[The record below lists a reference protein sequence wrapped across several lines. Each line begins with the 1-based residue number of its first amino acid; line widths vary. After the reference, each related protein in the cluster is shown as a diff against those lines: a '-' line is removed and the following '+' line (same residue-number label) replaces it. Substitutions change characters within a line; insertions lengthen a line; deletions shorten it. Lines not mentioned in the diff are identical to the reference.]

1 MNQLNERL
9 GHVIAAR
16 EIDRLNDADSR
27 VPRSLGGLLRI
38 TQPELDYT
46 VGLSRQRVN

>member
-16 EIDRLNDADSR
+16 EIDRLTDADSR
-27 VPRSLGGLLRI
+27 VPRSLGEPLRI
-38 TQPELDYT
+38 TQQEPGY
-46 VGLSRQRVN
+46 VVRNSRQRVN